1 MTIDGF
7 CGILYGV
14 TKNAKEYIMK
24 KLLIICSLVA
34 LCLGMAACDMD
45 AEPTTTDAADEV
57 TTVLEET
64 TSEETTSEETTS
76 EETTSEETT
85 SDETAA
91 TTDETTAATAETV
104 PSPEEILGEVK
115 NPDNFKNVT
124 IVMAGT
130 VDGDAFNYTMKFA
143 DGNCNMGENG
153 VLDELYEG
161 EDADMVRS
169 IFIDTALALLNHA
182 DQFTATE
189 NGFRYDGEISYE
201 VEIMGYGRATIVAT
215 NNVVTMNA
223 NGDMD
228 TLSCHMVQTSGE
240 DTVIVDVTFTYSD
253 YGTTVISAAE

>member
-1 MTIDGF
+1 
-7 CGILYGV
+7 
-14 TKNAKEYIMK
+14 MK

-45 AEPTTTDAADEV
+45 AEPTAPDTTDAADEV
-57 TTVLEET
+57 TTV
-64 TSEETTSEETTS
+64 SEETTSEETAS
-76 EETTSEETT
+76 DETASDETASDET
-85 SDETAA
+85 ASDETASDETAA
-91 TTDETTAATAETV
+91 TTDETTVATEETV

-182 DQFTATE
+182 DQFAATE

-201 VEIMGYGRATIVAT
+201 VEIMGYGRAAIVAT

-228 TLSCHMVQTSGE
+228 TLSCHMVQTGGE